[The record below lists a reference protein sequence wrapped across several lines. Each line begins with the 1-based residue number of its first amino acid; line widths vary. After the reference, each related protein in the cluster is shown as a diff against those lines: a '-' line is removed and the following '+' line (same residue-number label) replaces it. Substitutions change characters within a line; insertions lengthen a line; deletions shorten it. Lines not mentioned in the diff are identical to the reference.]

1 MINLLFAILFSS
13 SLFIILK
20 SFSKFDINTFQAIV
34 TNYIV
39 ASTVGFLNNNKLF
52 NLQNTLEKEWLGG
65 SVFLG
70 LIFIIVFF
78 IIGKTS
84 QKNGVSVA
92 SVASKMSLI
101 IPILFGIL
109 FFKETIGATKIAGIF
124 IALVAVY
131 FTTKKDQG
139 TIKVSNFTLP
149 ILLFLGTGFTDTS
162 INYIQKSWVNPEDNA
177 LFSSFT
183 FLFAFLSGLN
193 IVIIQLFQKKAK
205 LQFKNILAG
214 FILGIPNY
222 FSIYFLLKALQ
233 SPEFESATLFTL
245 LNIGV
250 ILLTTIFGVIL
261 FKEKLYKNN
270 YLGIFLAILALFL
283 VTY

>member
-70 LIFIIVFF
+70 VIFIIVFF

-162 INYIQKSWVNPEDNA
+162 INYIQKSWVIPEDNA

-214 FILGIPNY
+214 IILGIPNY